1 LFDRRA
7 SRHGPQP
14 RTWVA
19 APGRWATSPPESGR
33 GQAPGTTTY
42 EGRLAALLEGI
53 ARGDVSV
60 EGGIDALRNLPFVD
74 LGFARPDHH
83 RWLRQ
88 RQLEFVYGP
97 GKTPGQLRAIV
108 ENLLD
113 DGEVSIVVTRLTPAR
128 ALPLRRL
135 LERRGLDVEW
145 RPASGVL
152 AVPRSVPAPRGDLL
166 VLAAGT
172 ADLPVARE
180 VELVGR
186 LLGAR
191 TTLRVDVGVAG
202 LHRLAAELPALAEAD
217 AIVVV
222 AGMEGALAS
231 VVGGLAAVPVIA
243 CPTSVGYG
251 ANLGGLTALLA
262 MLSSCAPGVAV
273 VNVDD
278 GIGAGTI
285 GALIARGRER

>member
-1 LFDRRA
+1 V
-7 SRHGPQP
+7 P
-14 RTWVA
+14 
-19 APGRWATSPPESGR
+19 SG
-33 GQAPGTTTY
+33 GTTTY
-42 EGRLAALLEGI
+42 DGRLATLLEGV
-53 ARGDVSV
+53 ASGEVSV
-60 EGGIDALRNLPFVD
+60 GEGIDALRRLPFVD
-74 LGFARPDHH
+74 LGFARVDHH

-97 GKTPGQLRAIV
+97 GKTPKQLRVIV
-108 ENLLD
+108 ESLLA
-113 DGEVSIVVTRLTPAR
+113 DGEASIVVTRLTPSRAAPLR
-128 ALPLRRL
+128 ALIDG
-135 LERRGLDVEW
+135 RGLDAEW
-145 RPASGVL
+145 RPATGLL
-152 AVPRSVPAPRGDLL
+152 AVPRSVPAARGELL

-172 ADLPVARE
+172 SDLPVAGE
-180 VELVGR
+180 AELVAR

-191 TTLRVDVGVAG
+191 TKLVADVGVAG
-202 LHRLAAELPALAEAD
+202 LHRLLAELPALAEAD

-231 VVGGLAAVPVIA
+231 VVGGLASVPVIA

-262 MLSSCAPGVAV
+262 MISSCAPGVAV

-285 GALIARGRER
+285 GALIARGRDA